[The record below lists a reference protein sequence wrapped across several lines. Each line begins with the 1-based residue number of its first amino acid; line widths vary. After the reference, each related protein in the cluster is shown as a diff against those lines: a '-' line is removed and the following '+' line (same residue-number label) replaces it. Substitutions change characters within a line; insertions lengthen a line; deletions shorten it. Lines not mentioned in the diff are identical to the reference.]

1 MDSHSHPEFSGLD
14 SRVSSVESSV
24 GQLRERVNKVEKNL
38 MRAVGE
44 LQQTVNEFVSEY
56 RRNQTVQ
63 KAHNQLTEARRELD
77 EEFGHFKEVRDLA
90 SEIIHVV
97 QSGFVRRTVILDV
110 TERLAIRTPRY
121 WLAPAVLAVAAWLD
135 GDQERYAESI
145 KSALILDYSKTALFM
160 TLLLRHQART
170 EDMREWISS
179 YLTEL
184 EPANLPTEFTVVIEA
199 VAGRT
204 LGADSAPHLV
214 RRMLSWY
221 DQAARSRDAE
231 AEETSQWERNLMGL
245 APAGDFAVAF
255 PALASSNSDR
265 ELLRKLYEADT
276 AIEAADQ
283 HFRDRFAEGVEV
295 PADLDNKVS
304 SLLKKLAEDPDPE
317 EERIL
322 HRVRRAE
329 ALIETEDEAAAE
341 RRVLAE
347 EADRARALNILSLV
361 TRAAFPTGRRRS
373 PTMTEL
379 LAIVMSQRFISAAA
393 EKIHDRHQRPAQM
406 EINVGRWRCSF
417 SCSSDNETTPEALRQ
432 QADKLIGRLTSTIDG
447 QTAEQQ
453 DWLRRRSVRQM
464 AIAGGI
470 AAALVVLAIIAGPT
484 SVWGILALVAA
495 LGVFLYISLNRF
507 VRLQGRMAALTY
519 DGSQE
524 KEELRRTLIQVREEL
539 TTLFAQE
546 RRSRDLLPE
555 LQAYLLGLTAGDA
568 QRAIRFTTSPR
579 ENIEL
584 LSTAGE
590 APSAG
595 SIGDGIEND
604 GIARGFPEWTPRPPK
619 RSHPLPGSTPP
630 PEG

>member
-38 MRAVGE
+38 MRAVGD
-44 LQQTVNEFVSEY
+44 LQQTVNEFVAEY
-56 RRNQTVQ
+56 RRDQTLQ
-63 KAHNQLTEARRELD
+63 RATISSPRRAVSWTKSSAVLRR
-77 EEFGHFKEVRDLA
+77 VRDLA
-90 SEIIHVV
+90 SEIIDVV

-160 TLLLRHQART
+160 TLLLRHQAGT

-245 APAGDFAVAF
+245 ASAGDFAVAF

-283 HFRDRFAEGVEV
+283 HFRGRFAEGVEV

-317 EERIL
+317 EDRIL

-329 ALIETEDEAAAE
+329 ALIETEDETAAE

-361 TRAAFPTGRRRS
+361 TGQRS
-373 PTMTEL
+373 
-379 LAIVMSQRFISAAA
+379 
-393 EKIHDRHQRPAQM
+393 RPA
-406 EINVGRWRCSF
+406 
-417 SCSSDNETTPEALRQ
+417 
-432 QADKLIGRLTSTIDG
+432 
-447 QTAEQQ
+447 
-453 DWLRRRSVRQM
+453 
-464 AIAGGI
+464 GG
-470 AAALVVLAIIAGPT
+470 GH
-484 SVWGILALVAA
+484 
-495 LGVFLYISLNRF
+495 RH
-507 VRLQGRMAALTY
+507 
-519 DGSQE
+519 D
-524 KEELRRTLIQVREEL
+524 
-539 TTLFAQE
+539 
-546 RRSRDLLPE
+546 
-555 LQAYLLGLTAGDA
+555 
-568 QRAIRFTTSPR
+568 
-579 ENIEL
+579 
-584 LSTAGE
+584 
-590 APSAG
+590 
-595 SIGDGIEND
+595 
-604 GIARGFPEWTPRPPK
+604 
-619 RSHPLPGSTPP
+619 
-630 PEG
+630 